1 MLLRVAMVRFGLISP
16 KVGSISDKIAMRIY
30 STRIKSE
37 ENTVTENISAVQTGS
52 QKDFLN
58 ERLVVRSRQ
67 QAGIL

>member
-1 MLLRVAMVRFGLISP
+1 
-16 KVGSISDKIAMRIY
+16 MRIY

-37 ENTVTENISAVQTGS
+37 ENTVKENISAVQTGS